1 MAKLVLHNDNKN
13 SFMFVKACLIRYCE
27 HIPIQADQC
36 VLIAHNNKKVT
47 IKDGD
52 FMELLDMKN
61 SLEKHDLR
69 VELIQ

>member
-13 SFMFVKACLIRYCE
+13 NFTFVKACLIRYCE
-27 HIPIQADQC
+27 HMPIQADQC
-36 VLIAHNNKKVT
+36 VLIAHYNKKVT
-47 IKDGD
+47 IKNGD

-61 SLEKHDLR
+61 SLEKHNIQ